1 MLRHALV
8 TIVTFCTRC
17 AKATIAVA
25 ALLGVLSGIY
35 AAKHFAINT
44 DINTLI
50 SPDLPWR
57 QREIAFERAF
67 PQHLHSILMV
77 LDAPT
82 PELATQATAALVGRL
97 SANNLFKSVVQPGG

>member
-8 TIVTFCTRC
+8 TIVTFCTRY

-57 QREIAFERAF
+57 MTIGA
-67 PQHLHSILMV
+67 PHS
-77 LDAPT
+77 
-82 PELATQATAALVGRL
+82 
-97 SANNLFKSVVQPGG
+97 